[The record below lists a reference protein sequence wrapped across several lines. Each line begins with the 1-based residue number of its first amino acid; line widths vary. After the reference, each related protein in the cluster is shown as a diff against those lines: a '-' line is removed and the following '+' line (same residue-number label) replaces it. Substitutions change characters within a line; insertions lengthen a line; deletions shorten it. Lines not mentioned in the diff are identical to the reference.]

1 MQGIVDR
8 VEDGEY
14 VVILFESED
23 KQVVKKKDNL
33 PDEICHAGAVIE
45 ADINDNKLTNIKY
58 LDEKEKE
65 RREKMEKKREK
76 LSERLDNGE

>member
-33 PDEICHAGAVIE
+33 PDKICHSGAVIE

-76 LSERLDNGE
+76 LSERLDNEE